1 MEQVSTASGVE
12 LRVNYKRLNTFFADY
27 AKSISRGGTFVPTK
41 RPLPIG
47 TQFQFVLGVP
57 KLDQPLV
64 LGGKVTRVTEPN
76 VATEK
81 NPAGMMVA
89 LEYENEAEREDI
101 RTTVETLMT
110 DELGAT
116 LTHALLSTR

>member
-1 MEQVSTASGVE
+1 MEQGTSGSGVE

-41 RPLPIG
+41 RPLPVG

-57 KLDQPLV
+57 KLESPLV
-64 LGGKVTRVTEPN
+64 LGGKVTRITEN
-76 VATEK
+76 TQATEQ
-81 NPAGMMVA
+81 NPAGMLVA
-89 LEYENEAEREDI
+89 LEYESDAERDEI

-110 DELGAT
+110 DELGPT

>member
-1 MEQVSTASGVE
+1 MEQVSSASGVE

-57 KLDQPLV
+57 KLEQPLV
-64 LGGKVTRVTEPN
+64 LGGKVTRVTEPS
-76 VATEK
+76 VATEQ

-89 LEYENEAEREDI
+89 LEYESEAEREDI

-116 LTHALLSTR
+116 LTHALLSAR

>member
-41 RPLPIG
+41 RPLGVG

-57 KLDQPLV
+57 KLEAPLV
-64 LGGKVTRVTEPN
+64 LGGKVTRVTETAR
-76 VATEK
+76 ATEQ
-81 NPAGMMVA
+81 NPAGMLVE
-89 LEYENEAEREDI
+89 LEYESDAEREEI
-101 RTTVETLMT
+101 RSIVETLMT
-110 DELGAT
+110 DELGPT
-116 LTHALLSTR
+116 LTHALLSLT